1 MPQSLFN
8 NGHISQKNN
17 DIKIID
23 RILFD
28 NDTLMY
34 LIKIHQY
41 NKTFSVIF
49 DFAINTNSS
58 ILTLKQLLNCIE
70 CGL

>member
-41 NKTFSVIF
+41 NNTFSVI
-49 DFAINTNSS
+49 DRD
-58 ILTLKQLLNCIE
+58 
-70 CGL
+70 